1 MNLDKLDIVKISN
14 TNYKLYNLVNG
25 QRINITLNFENIK
38 SPFGLEKFQNVYY
51 INWELNTEYANLIKQ
66 FDLEIK
72 DIITTAN
79 EQYTS
84 WSWTSNVKE
93 KYGFKPLLKTRLLQT
108 KNKFIVE
115 CITSPFEINY
125 KNNMNIIL
133 IIDSIWFNEKNKT
146 FGLLWIVKK
155 IT

>member
-25 QRINITLNFENIK
+25 QRNNITLKFENII

-51 INWELNTEYANLIKQ
+51 INWELNSEYANLIKH

-72 DIITTAN
+72 DIITTSN
-79 EQYTS
+79 EQYKS

-125 KNNMNIIL
+125 KNNMNIIICVDL
-133 IIDSIWFNEKNKT
+133 IWFNEKNKT
-146 FGLLWIVKK
+146 FGLLWIVKEIK
-155 IT
+155 